1 MRRIL
6 GPLATAVM
14 SQRYHCPK
22 PIVMI
27 RAAIA
32 RTSIARS
39 LRPES
44 IEIKL
49 LAVALAS
56 TLLNI
61 PFGMLREHT
70 RKFSP
75 QWFLVV
81 HATIPFIAMFR
92 KAIVMPPYAIL
103 FTVAAAI
110 GGQAIGAKA
119 EKRRLEWMASRHE
132 AISSEEETSSE
143 SMQEWLAV
151 ASLTTP
157 RISVK
162 N

>member
-22 PIVMI
+22 PIVMMRAALARNPMI
-27 RAAIA
+27 RA
-32 RTSIARS
+32 

-49 LAVALAS
+49 MAVAMAS

-81 HATIPFIAMFR
+81 HATIPFIAMLR
-92 KAIVMPPYAIL
+92 KAIVMPPYAIA
-103 FTVAAAI
+103 FTIAAAI

-119 EKRRLEWMASRHE
+119 EKRRQQWLENQPITEEPVENGQPEWTMA
-132 AISSEEETSSE
+132 T
-143 SMQEWLAV
+143 

-157 RISVK
+157 RLTS
-162 N
+162 

>member
-22 PIVMI
+22 PIVMM
-27 RAAIA
+27 RAALA
-32 RTSIARS
+32 KTSIVRA
-39 LRPES
+39 LRPEG
-44 IEIKL
+44 IEVKL

-56 TLLNI
+56 SMLNV

-70 RKFSP
+70 KKFSP

-92 KAIVMPPYAIL
+92 KAVVMPPYAIL

-119 EKRRLEWMASRHE
+119 EKRRLEWIASRE
-132 AISSEEETSSE
+132 AHLEESEAAGNFIGV
-143 SMQEWLAV
+143 QEWAPV
-151 ASLTTP
+151 ASVTSP
-157 RISVK
+157 PIAS
-162 N
+162 